1 MNNIIETVAYG
12 LYSNELNGL
21 LFSNIEDAI
30 DYIGIIAKD
39 SKFTYNNSIKQA
51 LIDTQGKLTTISLIH
66 RKIVKMK

>member
-12 LYSNELNGL
+12 HYANELNGL

-30 DYIGIIAKD
+30 EYIGSIARD

-51 LIDTQGKLTTISLIH
+51 LIDTNGRLTTISIMH
-66 RKIVKMK
+66 RKIIKP